1 MEERTLTTM
10 ENTKSADARIHARDR
25 ALSLLNQVT
34 AGIAFAAVAGVGIF
48 GTVSALTIPG
58 VSASSSSGATASAA
72 TSTSSSSSTSTSSST
87 SSSGLQSSSGTVGS
101 SSSSGVAVSG
111 GS

>member
-1 MEERTLTTM
+1 MTM
-10 ENTKSADARIHARDR
+10 ESTNPAEARIRARNR
-25 ALSLLNQVT
+25 ALSLLNNITTYV
-34 AGIAFAAVAGVGIF
+34 AFAAVAGVGIF

-72 TSTSSSSSTSTSSST
+72 ATASSDSSSSSASSST
-87 SSSGLQSSSGTVGS
+87 SAGLSASSGSVGS
-101 SSSSGVAVSG
+101 SSSAPVAVSG

>member
-1 MEERTLTTM
+1 MTM
-10 ENTKSADARIHARDR
+10 ESTKPAEARIWARDR
-25 ALSLLNQVT
+25 ALSLLNNITTYV
-34 AGIAFAAVAGVGIF
+34 AFAAVAGVGIF

-72 TSTSSSSSTSTSSST
+72 ASTSSDSTSSSESSSTSTGLSA
-87 SSSGLQSSSGTVGS
+87 SSGSVS
-101 SSSSGVAVSG
+101 SSSSAPVAVSG

>member
-1 MEERTLTTM
+1 MGP
-10 ENTKSADARIHARDR
+10 TKTAAARIHARDG
-25 ALSLLNQVT
+25 ALLLLNNMT
-34 AGIAFAAVAGVGIF
+34 AAIAFAAVAGVGIF

-72 TSTSSSSSTSTSSST
+72 TSTSSDSSSSSSSTSGLS
-87 SSSGLQSSSGTVGS
+87 SSSGSVSS

>member
-1 MEERTLTTM
+1 MTM
-10 ENTKSADARIHARDR
+10 ESTKAADARIQARDR
-25 ALSLLNQVT
+25 ALSLLNNIT
-34 AGIAFAAVAGVGIF
+34 AYVAFAAVAGVGIF

-58 VSASSSSGATASAA
+58 VSASSSAGATASAA
-72 TSTSSSSSTSTSSST
+72 TSTSSDSSSSTL
-87 SSSGLQSSSGTVGS
+87 SSSGLSSSSGSVSS

>member
-1 MEERTLTTM
+1 MTM
-10 ENTKSADARIHARDR
+10 EGTKAADARILARDR
-25 ALSLLNQVT
+25 ALWLLNNIT
-34 AGIAFAAVAGVGIF
+34 AYVAFAAVAGVGIF

-72 TSTSSSSSTSTSSST
+72 TSTSSDSSSSSSSTSGLS
-87 SSSGLQSSSGTVGS
+87 SSSGSVSS

>member
-1 MEERTLTTM
+1 MTM
-10 ENTKSADARIHARDR
+10 ESTKGADARIRARDR
-25 ALSLLNQVT
+25 AMSLLKNIT
-34 AGIAFAAVAGVGIF
+34 AYVAFAGVAGVGIF

-72 TSTSSSSSTSTSSST
+72 TSTSSDPSSSSSSTSGLSA
-87 SSSGLQSSSGTVGS
+87 SSGSVS
-101 SSSSGVAVSG
+101 SSSSSAVAVSG

>member
-1 MEERTLTTM
+1 MTM
-10 ENTKSADARIHARDR
+10 EIAKSADARIRARDR
-25 ALSLLNQVT
+25 AMSLLNNIT
-34 AGIAFAAVAGVGIF
+34 AYVAFAGVAGVGIF

-72 TSTSSSSSTSTSSST
+72 TSTSSDSSSSTSGLS
-87 SSSGLQSSSGTVGS
+87 SSSGSVS
-101 SSSSGVAVSG
+101 SSSSSAVAVSG

>member
-1 MEERTLTTM
+1 MTM
-10 ENTKSADARIHARDR
+10 ESTKATDARIRARDR
-25 ALSLLNQVT
+25 ALSLLTNITTYV
-34 AGIAFAAVAGVGIF
+34 AFAAVAGVGIF

-58 VSASSSSGATASAA
+58 VSASPSSGATASAA
-72 TSTSSSSSTSTSSST
+72 TSTSSDSSSSSS
-87 SSSGLQSSSGTVGS
+87 SSSGLSSSSGSVSS

>member
-1 MEERTLTTM
+1 MTM
-10 ENTKSADARIHARDR
+10 ESMNPAEARIRARDR
-25 ALSLLNQVT
+25 ALSRLNNITTYV
-34 AGIAFAAVAGVGIF
+34 AFAAVAGVGIF

-58 VSASSSSGATASAA
+58 VSASSSSGATASAT
-72 TSTSSSSSTSTSSST
+72 TSTSSDSSSSSS
-87 SSSGLQSSSGTVGS
+87 SSSGLSSSSGSVSS

>member
-1 MEERTLTTM
+1 MTM
-10 ENTKSADARIHARDR
+10 ESTKPAEARIWARDR
-25 ALSLLNQVT
+25 ALALLNNITTYV
-34 AGIAFAAVAGVGIF
+34 AFAAVAGVGIF

-58 VSASSSSGATASAA
+58 VSASSSGATASTAA
-72 TSTSSSSSTSTSSST
+72 STSSDLSSSSSSSS
-87 SSSGLQSSSGTVGS
+87 SSSGLSSSSGSVSS

>member
-1 MEERTLTTM
+1 MTM
-10 ENTKSADARIHARDR
+10 EGTQAGDARILARDR
-25 ALSLLNQVT
+25 ALSLLNNITTYV
-34 AGIAFAAVAGVGIF
+34 AFAAVAGVGIL

-58 VSASSSSGATASAA
+58 VSAPSSSSATASA
-72 TSTSSSSSTSTSSST
+72 TTSTPPDSSSTSSSSSVLAPSSASV
-87 SSSGLQSSSGTVGS
+87 SS

>member
-1 MEERTLTTM
+1 MTM
-10 ENTKSADARIHARDR
+10 ESTKPAEARIRARDR
-25 ALSLLNQVT
+25 ALSLLNNITTYV
-34 AGIAFAAVAGVGIF
+34 AFAAVAGVGIF

-58 VSASSSSGATASAA
+58 VSASSSGATASTAA
-72 TSTSSSSSTSTSSST
+72 STSSDSTTASDSSSSSSNGLSTSSGSV
-87 SSSGLQSSSGTVGS
+87 SS

>member
-1 MEERTLTTM
+1 MTM
-10 ENTKSADARIHARDR
+10 ESTKAAQARIRARDN
-25 ALSLLNQVT
+25 ALSLLDNIT
-34 AGIAFAAVAGVGIF
+34 AYVAFAAVAGVGIF

-72 TSTSSSSSTSTSSST
+72 TSTSADSSSS
-87 SSSGLQSSSGTVGS
+87 S
-101 SSSSGVAVSG
+101 SSSSGLSSSSGSVSSSSSSAVAVSG

>member
-1 MEERTLTTM
+1 MRM
-10 ENTKSADARIHARDR
+10 ENTKAADVRIRARDR
-25 ALSLLNQVT
+25 ALSLLNNLT
-34 AGIAFAAVAGVGIF
+34 AGIGLAAVAGVGIF

-58 VSASSSSGATASAA
+58 VSASSGNTATAATAS
-72 TSTSSSSSTSTSSST
+72 SSSSSSSTSTTSSS
-87 SSSGLQSSSGTVGS
+87 SSSGLQPSSGTVQS

>member
-1 MEERTLTTM
+1 MTM
-10 ENTKSADARIHARDR
+10 EGTKPAEARIRARDR
-25 ALSLLNQVT
+25 ALSLLNNIT
-34 AGIAFAAVAGVGIF
+34 AYVAVAAVAGVGIF

-58 VSASSSSGATASAA
+58 VSASSSAGATASATA
-72 TSTSSSSSTSTSSST
+72 STSSSSSGLS
-87 SSSGLQSSSGTVGS
+87 SSSGSVRS